1 MKKIEAIIRPERF
14 MAVSSMLQE
23 MGIKGMLVTEVMGHG
38 NENNRM
44 RVWRGR
50 KYMVA
55 LHKKI
60 KLEIVVSE
68 AELESAIKIIIEE
81 AKTGAIGDGKVFV
94 THVESARRIR
104 TGETGESAITVNGRV
119 VRLSPKEPEDDM
131 RAVGHFKKGD
141 TSLSGVFSK

>member
-14 MAVSSMLQE
+14 MVVSSMLQE
-23 MGIKGMLVTEVMGHG
+23 MGIVGMLVTEVLGRG
-38 NENNRM
+38 SENSRM

-50 KYMVA
+50 EYMVD

-60 KLEIVVSE
+60 KLEVVVPE
-68 AELESAIKIIIEE
+68 AELEPVIKVIIEE

-119 VRLSPKEPEDDM
+119 VRLSPKEPAEDM